1 MEWTES
7 HDVAL
12 CKEVLVQNPFLAR
25 KKTVQRAAMWHNVAD
40 EPVSLNR
47 PKFKVTLTKRSVQD
61 RLVDYHQTQK
71 KNGHREKRKWNWS

>member
-25 KKTVQRAAMWHNVAD
+25 KKKPSASCNLAED
-40 EPVSLNR
+40 S
-47 PKFKVTLTKRSVQD
+47 
-61 RLVDYHQTQK
+61 
-71 KNGHREKRKWNWS
+71 

>member
-25 KKTVQRAAMWHNVAD
+25 KKKTFSELQFGR
-40 EPVSLNR
+40 R
-47 PKFKVTLTKRSVQD
+47 
-61 RLVDYHQTQK
+61 
-71 KNGHREKRKWNWS
+71 